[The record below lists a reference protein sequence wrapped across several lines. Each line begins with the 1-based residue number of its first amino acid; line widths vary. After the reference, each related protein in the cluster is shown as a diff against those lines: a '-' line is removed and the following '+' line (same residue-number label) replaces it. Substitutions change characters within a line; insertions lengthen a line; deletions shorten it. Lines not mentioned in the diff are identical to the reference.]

1 MIIGLFHYSLEHRVL
16 MVFRPGIC
24 GFDTSAVRL
33 YLVIG
38 LTQDN
43 RGGFLSRPNIR
54 RTDFCYFRDTP
65 DVPNVKTD
73 SYPLRSLEALRE
85 ISLQ

>member
-1 MIIGLFHYSLEHRVL
+1 MIIGLFHYSLEQRL
-16 MVFRPGIC
+16 QMVVRPGIR
-24 GFDTSAVRL
+24 GFDTSAGRL

-43 RGGFLSRPNIR
+43 RGVFLSHPNMR

-65 DVPNVKTD
+65 DVADVKTD
-73 SYPLRSLEALRE
+73 SYPLLSLEARFIL
-85 ISLQ
+85 S